1 MQLKE
6 AHEKIGKGGKSGLGD
21 MGQIMQEM
29 KDTEDELKNQILT
42 ERTMRRQEQILNRL
56 LDSFKAVREKEEFEQ
71 QRESR
76 TGRENDRVSPDQL
89 ELEEYKNKIRQE
101 LLKSNQLEYSTDF
114 INLIEKYFKLLE
126 QSND

>member
-1 MQLKE
+1 
-6 AHEKIGKGGKSGLGD
+6 
-21 MGQIMQEM
+21 
-29 KDTEDELKNQILT
+29 
-42 ERTMRRQEQILNRL
+42 MRRQEQILNRL